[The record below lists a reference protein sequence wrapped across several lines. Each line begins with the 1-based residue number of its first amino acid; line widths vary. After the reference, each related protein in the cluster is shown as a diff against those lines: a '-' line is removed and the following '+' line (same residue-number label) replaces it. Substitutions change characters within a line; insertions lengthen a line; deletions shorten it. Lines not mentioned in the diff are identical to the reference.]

1 LLLFVFPSVSTFG
14 EAKGSAN
21 RGEAKGTIKR
31 TKKQQIFLFFH
42 PKELSLQS
50 NNTFIT
56 MMPTQKKSISQYVK
70 TADFFGGFNFL
81 ITLSL
86 SLSLS

>member
-1 LLLFVFPSVSTFG
+1 M
-14 EAKGSAN
+14 
-21 RGEAKGTIKR
+21 
-31 TKKQQIFLFFH
+31 FFH

-86 SLSLS
+86 SLSLSLS